1 MKGTETTVGQELESR
16 LYGRF
21 KDYELLLPFEQS
33 KDIWLK
39 EFNLEEK
46 IKDA

>member
-1 MKGTETTVGQELESR
+1 MKGTETTVEQELESR
-16 LYGRF
+16 PYGRF
-21 KDYELLLPFEQS
+21 KDCELLLPFEQS

-39 EFNLEEK
+39 EFNLEK